1 MPIHPFAQQAARFTN
16 VHGITGRADD
26 GVHDV
31 GGSAR
36 ELSLWAGKWD
46 NTSLLGQW
54 AGFAPGRIAGKGA
67 RCIAGKGANKFESLG
82 KVLHS
87 KTFKFICKFF
97 KTLTTSFS
105 QKQGGCCKKGLH
117 QS

>member
-67 RCIAGKGANKFESLG
+67 SCFAAVPLLRSGCHKQVPQVRRPAIRDKGPIKDSPQPGVRL
-82 KVLHS
+82 
-87 KTFKFICKFF
+87 
-97 KTLTTSFS
+97 
-105 QKQGGCCKKGLH
+105 
-117 QS
+117 